1 MRAHFRSIV
10 KCALLRLYCHGLIT
24 IAFTQYLID
33 RFALGGD

>member
-10 KCALLRLYCHGLIT
+10 KCALIGLYCYGLT
-24 IAFTQYLID
+24 NIAFTQYLID